1 MAANNSH
8 DPTMVIFASCILVL
22 PTTPK
27 CSQPFARQPA
37 KNVTQRPQHFP
48 GLVRAFAAALPVPG
62 QERRGPLL
70 VSLGYTSLTPGS
82 AIDPVEPVFLT
93 LSSLQGKNTRDK
105 AVALDP
111 TVFNHPIRHDI
122 LHLCAVHHL
131 DSLRQGSANTKTRA
145 EVRGSGR
152 KIRPQKGTG
161 RARLGDGQSPM
172 LRGGG
177 VAFGPKPRDFS
188 TKLNRKVIEM
198 GMRVALSVKLKE
210 QRLGVVPRI
219 KWYCHKTITLKNRL
233 ETLGWRTGTLFVSG
247 LPQMDAAI
255 QRAGRNLRG
264 LEFRHADEVNVYDL
278 VKWRRVVLD
287 LPAVALLESK
297 LGRKHVE
304 RPGLSAA
311 VDSKHVMD
319 V

>member
-1 MAANNSH
+1 MLSALWQ
-8 DPTMVIFASCILVL
+8 T
-22 PTTPK
+22 
-27 CSQPFARQPA
+27 ARQASAPPA
-37 KNVTQRPQHFP
+37 LGCTRVPSLART
-48 GLVRAFAAALPVPG
+48 FAAALPVPG
-62 QERRGPLL
+62 QESSADRECRGPFF
-70 VSLGYTSLTPGS
+70 VSLQLYPLTPAS

-93 LSSLQGKNTRDK
+93 LSSLQVKKTRDK

-111 TVFNHPIRHDI
+111 AVFNHPIRHDI

-131 DSLRQGSANTKTRA
+131 DSLRQGSANTKTRG

-161 RARLGDGQSPM
+161 KARLGDGQSPM

-198 GMRVALSVKLKE
+198 GMRVALSAKFKE
-210 QRLGVVPRI
+210 QRLGIVPRI

-247 LPQMDAAI
+247 LPQVDPAV

-264 LEFRHADEVNVYDL
+264 LEFRHVDEVNVYDL
-278 VKWRRVVLD
+278 VKWRRVILD

-297 LGRKHVE
+297 LGRKHVGQ
-304 RPGLSAA
+304 PGLPVVEEA
-311 VDSKHVMD
+311 VSVSYQS
-319 V
+319 

>member
-1 MAANNSH
+1 MLSAFWQ
-8 DPTMVIFASCILVL
+8 T
-22 PTTPK
+22 
-27 CSQPFARQPA
+27 ARQASAAPVLRSTRA
-37 KNVTQRPQHFP
+37 TY
-48 GLVRAFAAALPVPG
+48 GLQCVPSLARTFAAALPVPG
-62 QERRGPLL
+62 QEPLGRECRGPPFI
-70 VSLGYTSLTPGS
+70 VSPELYPLTPAP

-93 LSSLQGKNTRDK
+93 LSSLQGKKARDK

-111 TVFNHPIRHDI
+111 IVFNHPIRHDI

-131 DSLRQGSANTKTRA
+131 DSLRQGSANTKARG

-198 GMRVALSVKLKE
+198 GMRVALSAKFKE

-233 ETLGWRTGTLFVSG
+233 DSLGWRTGTLFVSG
-247 LPQMDAAI
+247 LPQVDPAI

-264 LEFRHADEVNVYDL
+264 LEFRHVDEVKVYDL
-278 VKWRRVVLD
+278 VKWRRVILD

-297 LGRKHVE
+297 LARKHDA
-304 RPGLSAA
+304 RPGLPVVEEAITS
-311 VDSKHVMD
+311 SI
-319 V
+319 

>member
-1 MAANNSH
+1 MFLSSL
-8 DPTMVIFASCILVL
+8 TVYLL
-22 PTTPK
+22 PSPMLSAT
-27 CSQPFARQPA
+27 ARQTSA
-37 KNVTQRPQHFP
+37 
-48 GLVRAFAAALPVPG
+48 AAALKST
-62 QERRGPLL
+62 RG
-70 VSLGYTSLTPGS
+70 
-82 AIDPVEPVFLT
+82 
-93 LSSLQGKNTRDK
+93 KKTRDK
-105 AVALDP
+105 AVLLDS

-131 DSLRQGSANTKTRA
+131 DSLRQGSANTKTRG

-198 GMRVALSVKLKE
+198 GMRVALSAKLKE
-210 QRLGVVPRI
+210 QRLGVVPCI

-233 ETLGWRTGTLFVSG
+233 EALGWRTGTLFVSG
-247 LPQMDAAI
+247 LPQVDPAV

-264 LEFRHADEVNVYDL
+264 LEFRHVDEVNVYDL
-278 VKWRRVVLD
+278 VKWRRVILD

-297 LGRKHVE
+297 LGRG
-304 RPGLSAA
+304 PGLAAAEEAA
-311 VDSKHVMD
+311 VCDD
-319 V
+319 VRSSNPV

>member
-1 MAANNSH
+1 MLSAFRQ
-8 DPTMVIFASCILVL
+8 T
-22 PTTPK
+22 
-27 CSQPFARQPA
+27 ARQVSGDPILR
-37 KNVTQRPQHFP
+37 NVTQRPQHFP

-62 QERRGPLL
+62 QERRGPF
-70 VSLGYTSLTPGS
+70 
-82 AIDPVEPVFLT
+82 AFDPVEPVFLT

-111 TVFNHPIRHDI
+111 T
-122 LHLCAVHHL
+122 
-131 DSLRQGSANTKTRA
+131 GSANTKTRA

-233 ETLGWRTGTLFVSG
+233 ETLGWRTG
-247 LPQMDAAI
+247 MDAAI

-278 VKWRRVVLD
+278 VKWRRVILD

-297 LGRKHVE
+297 LGKH
-304 RPGLSAA
+304 
-311 VDSKHVMD
+311 
-319 V
+319 